1 MAALLVMYRVAFF
14 YGTSRWIAWSLWAHV
29 YHHYPYDIS
38 WGGPHWV
45 NAAHSPPLTWPQ
57 LLGIGAIVGTGVAVF
72 FASRREFGKK
82 SWSMIRSKILTSTE

>member
-57 LLGIGAIVGTGVAVF
+57 LLGIGAIVGAGVGIF
-72 FASRREFGKK
+72 FASRHEFGKK
-82 SWSMIRSKILTSTE
+82 SWAVIRSKIVTSTE